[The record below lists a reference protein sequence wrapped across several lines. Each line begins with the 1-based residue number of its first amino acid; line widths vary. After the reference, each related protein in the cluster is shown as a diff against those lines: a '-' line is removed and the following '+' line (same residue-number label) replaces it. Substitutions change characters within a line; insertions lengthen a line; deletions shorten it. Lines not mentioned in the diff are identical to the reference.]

1 MRSVDIFLRERRKQE
16 TKSSQAHFRLL
27 SQQTIF
33 RYWQRLGDEKQVFLI
48 AIKWR
53 SREAETIFVKNWR
66 DEKVLLLRSAAEGRL
81 PRRRPHLLLHSG
93 HLRRLPRLHRGHQKI
108 RLTGS
113 ASTYVPT
120 LSWRWQ
126 YLYWSLDNIP
136 NWNNTL
142 GTINEIMRTHVLE

>member
-1 MRSVDIFLRERRKQE
+1 MQRMRSVDIFLRERRKQE

-93 HLRRLPRLHRGHQKI
+93 HLRRLPRLHRRHPAICSSGS
-108 RLTGS
+108 RLPSTPATAIAPDPCFWDDWRNFGS
-113 ASTYVPT
+113 APYA
-120 LSWRWQ
+120 RWAK
-126 YLYWSLDNIP
+126 
-136 NWNNTL
+136 L
-142 GTINEIMRTHVLE
+142 GTMI